1 MKSIIEL
8 FVEMNDGV
16 YVLAGNETSNGNER
30 VRGNEHVQSI

>member
-1 MKSIIEL
+1 
-8 FVEMNDGV
+8 MNDEV